1 MSNRQEYN
9 YNPIDFET
17 DVAIGLTLPLTND
30 ASAYNKYSVA
40 NGVTGSF
47 ADEPRNS
54 SGKSDTQGD
63 FHLSYT
69 TLEQTKS
76 NLRNL
81 VLTNRGERIM
91 HPEFG
96 CDVWKSLFEHNTI
109 QLREGLKD
117 RIEKQIGI
125 WLPYVNV
132 GEVSVEVG
140 EGNENRL
147 NIGITFALFNNTI
160 DMETIAIVI
169 GDL

>member
-1 MSNRQEYN
+1 MKQRNEYN
-9 YNPIDFET
+9 YTPIDFEK

-40 NGVTGSF
+40 SGVTGSF

-81 VLTNRGERIM
+81 VLTNRGERVM

-96 CDVWKSLFEHNTI
+96 CDVWKSLFEHNTKK
-109 QLREGLKD
+109 LRDELKK

-132 GEVSVEVG
+132 GSITVDAAKEDG
-140 EGNENRL
+140 NRL